1 MDMEEIQNNPT
12 DPLVT
17 LWSAKWPILIFTLIA
32 TGTAVFGSSFLPQQ
46 YEAKSTVLVSLPMP
60 SDEENQVQTLSI
72 RSYEDLVMT
81 SGILQGVID
90 RLIPNH
96 PNIKNSLFPKTLEGM
111 ISTDTSKADKNQA
124 LLMNFRVRGENPL
137 LIRDIANTTA
147 NLLSEVSGQITKSK
161 TKSIADTT
169 NTQFISIKK
178 RLSESEKTLNTIRAE
193 NKLPSLLAELNNMKE
208 QLIIYNYELSNLEVQ
223 LNVETTKLVSYKK
236 IKNELSEFIKADLV
250 RTEISLKTLIAK
262 KKLLTK
268 SIEQLK
274 KMIPLLENK
283 TMAMALKEKQIKRK
297 AIALEEH
304 LLMIS
309 NKAIEARI
317 AEAEKTSDIKLIS
330 KAIEPHFP
338 VSPNRLQ
345 IILTTLVLSLVVG
358 MSAALA
364 KEHLDTARQNT
375 KK

>member
-1 MDMEEIQNNPT
+1 MDMEQIQNNPT

-17 LWSAKWPILIFTLIA
+17 IWSKKWAILIFILIA
-32 TGTAVFGSSFLPQQ
+32 TGTAAVGSSFLPKK
-46 YEAKSTVLVSLPMP
+46 YEAKSTVLVSIPK
-60 SDEENQVQTLSI
+60 NQIGSLSVS
-72 RSYEDLVMT
+72 SYKDLVMT

-96 PNIKNSLFPKTLEGM
+96 PNIKNSLFPKILEGM
-111 ISTDTSKADKNQA
+111 ISIETDDAKELRS
-124 LLMNFRVRGENPL
+124 LLMSFRVRGQNPL
-137 LIRDIANTTA
+137 LIRDIANTLA
-147 NLLSEVSGQITKSK
+147 NLLSEVSGQIKK
-161 TKSIADTT
+161 NKIKNIADTT
-169 NTQFISIKK
+169 NTLFMEIKTK
-178 RLSESEKTLNTIRAE
+178 LNETEKNLNTIRAD
-193 NKLPSLLAELNNMKE
+193 NRLTSLLAELFSMKDRLSVFNY
-208 QLIIYNYELSNLEVQ
+208 QLTLLEVE
-223 LNVETTKLVSYKK
+223 LNAESSKFAAYKETKSK
-236 IKNELSEFIKADLV
+236 LSEFMKKDLI
-250 RTEISLKTLIAK
+250 RTEIRVKTLLAK
-262 KKLLTK
+262 KKLLTEFIK
-268 SIEQLK
+268 QLK
-274 KMIPLLENK
+274 KKIPLLKNK

>member
-1 MDMEEIQNNPT
+1 MDMEGIQNNPT
-12 DPLVT
+12 DALVT
-17 LWSAKWPILIFTLIA
+17 LWSRKWAILIFTLIA
-32 TGTAVFGSSFLPQQ
+32 TGTAVLGSSFLPEE

-60 SDEENQVQTLSI
+60 SDGENQIQSLSVS
-72 RSYEDLVMT
+72 SYEDLVMT

-90 RLIPNH
+90 RLIPDY
-96 PNIKNSLFPKTLEGM
+96 PNIKNSLFPKILEAM
-111 ISTDTSKADKNQA
+111 ISIDTGVSKKSES
-124 LLMNFRVRGENPL
+124 LLMNFKVRGQNPL

-147 NLLSEVSGQITKSK
+147 NLLSEVSGQIKK
-161 TKSIADTT
+161 RKIKSIADTT
-169 NTQFISIKK
+169 NAQFISIKN
-178 RLSESEKTLNTIRAE
+178 RLSEVEKTLNAIRAE

>member
-1 MDMEEIQNNPT
+1 MDMEGIQNNPT
-12 DPLVT
+12 DALVT
-17 LWSAKWPILIFTLIA
+17 LWSRKWAILIFTLIA
-32 TGTAVFGSSFLPQQ
+32 TGTAVLGSSFLPEE

-60 SDEENQVQTLSI
+60 SDGENQIQSLSVS
-72 RSYEDLVMT
+72 SYEDLVMT

-90 RLIPNH
+90 RLIPDY
-96 PNIKNSLFPKTLEGM
+96 PNIKNSLFPKILEAM
-111 ISTDTSKADKNQA
+111 ISIDTGVSKKSES
-124 LLMNFRVRGENPL
+124 LLMNFKVRGQNPL

-147 NLLSEVSGQITKSK
+147 NLLSEVSGQIKK
-161 TKSIADTT
+161 RKIKSIADTT
-169 NTQFISIKK
+169 NAQFISIKN
-178 RLSESEKTLNTIRAE
+178 RLSEVEKTLNAIRAE

-364 KEHLDTARQNT
+364 KEHLDTVRQNT

>member
-1 MDMEEIQNNPT
+1 MEGIQNNPT
-12 DPLVT
+12 DALVT
-17 LWSAKWPILIFTLIA
+17 LWSRKWAILIFTLIA
-32 TGTAVFGSSFLPQQ
+32 TGTAVLGSSFLPEE

-60 SDEENQVQTLSI
+60 SDGENQIQSLSVS
-72 RSYEDLVMT
+72 SYEDLVMT

-90 RLIPNH
+90 RLIPDY
-96 PNIKNSLFPKTLEGM
+96 PNIKNSLFPKILEAM
-111 ISTDTSKADKNQA
+111 ISIDTGVSKKSES
-124 LLMNFRVRGENPL
+124 LLMNFKVRGQNPL

-147 NLLSEVSGQITKSK
+147 NLLSEVSGQIKK
-161 TKSIADTT
+161 RKIKSIADTT
-169 NTQFISIKK
+169 NAQFISIKN
-178 RLSESEKTLNTIRAE
+178 RLSEVEKTLNAIRAE

>member
-1 MDMEEIQNNPT
+1 MEGIQNNPT
-12 DPLVT
+12 DALVT
-17 LWSAKWPILIFTLIA
+17 LWSRKWAILIFTLIA
-32 TGTAVFGSSFLPQQ
+32 TGTAVLGSSFLPEE

-60 SDEENQVQTLSI
+60 SDGENQIQSLSVS
-72 RSYEDLVMT
+72 SYEDLVVT

-90 RLIPNH
+90 RLIPDY
-96 PNIKNSLFPKTLEGM
+96 PNIKNSLFPKILEAM
-111 ISTDTSKADKNQA
+111 ISIDTGVSKKSES
-124 LLMNFRVRGENPL
+124 LLMNFKVRGQNPL

-147 NLLSEVSGQITKSK
+147 NLLSEVSGQIKK
-161 TKSIADTT
+161 RKIKSIADTT
-169 NTQFISIKK
+169 NAQFISIKN
-178 RLSESEKTLNTIRAE
+178 RLSEVEKTLNAIRAE

-338 VSPNRLQ
+338 VSPNRLKLF
-345 IILTTLVLSLVVG
+345 LTALVLSLVVG
-358 MSAALA
+358 MAAALA